1 MKQLKHLHTF
11 ESFLNEA
18 ALNEAIMSKKFTSDT
33 QKELEKELAPL
44 IKAYGIEDA
53 EIIPNLFTK
62 GDNMGSFL
70 ISLTTYVVNNSGAD
84 KDGKITF
91 FNKKDAQS
99 CKDYL
104 DKYDLK
110 VIGRDN
116 VEIYTVRQ
124 EYVLRPLSLQTMAD
138 RKNINVDIN
147 QLDKLAE
154 KDILQST

>member
-1 MKQLKHLHTF
+1 MKHVHTF

-18 ALNEAIMSKKFTSDT
+18 RLSHSFTSDT
-33 QKELEKELAPL
+33 QEKLEKELAPL

-53 EIIPNLFTK
+53 KIIPNLFTQ

-70 ISLTTYVVNNSGAD
+70 LSLTTYVVNNSGSD
-84 KDGKITF
+84 KDGKISF
-91 FNKKDAQS
+91 FNIKDAQS

-104 DKYDLK
+104 DKNDLK

-116 VEIYTVRQ
+116 VQIHTVKQ
-124 EYVLRPLSLQTMAD
+124 EYVLRPLALQAMSD
-138 RKNINVDIN
+138 RKNIKVDIN

-154 KDILQST
+154 KDILQSTN